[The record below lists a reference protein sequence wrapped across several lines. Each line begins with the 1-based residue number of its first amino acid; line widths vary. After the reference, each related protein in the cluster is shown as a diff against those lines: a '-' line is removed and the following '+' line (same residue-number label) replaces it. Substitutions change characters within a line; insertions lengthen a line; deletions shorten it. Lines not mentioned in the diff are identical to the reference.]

1 MQANVM
7 TYVDIFQPEKR
18 QHALLYNALMVMG
31 GSVFIALASRITIP
45 IPFSP
50 VPITGQ
56 TLAVLLTGTLL
67 GSKRGALSVFAY
79 LTAGASGLPVFAG
92 GGAGIVYLLGP
103 TGGYLVGFV
112 IAAYVTGLLAE
123 KGWDRR
129 IFTTALA
136 MAVGN
141 VIIYLC
147 GLCWLASFVGINRV
161 FALGLYP
168 FIPGDLV
175 KLIIA
180 TILLPT
186 GWKMVRF

>member
-1 MQANVM
+1 MQSTVM
-7 TYVDIFQPEKR
+7 TYADILQPYKR
-18 QHALLYNALMVMG
+18 QHTLLYNALMVMG
-31 GSVFIALASRITIP
+31 ASVFIALASRITIP

-50 VPITGQ
+50 VPITSQ

-92 GGAGIVYLLGP
+92 GGAGIAYLLGP

-136 MAVGN
+136 MAIGN

-186 GWKMVRF
+186 AWKMIRF